1 MLARTGPEDLLVG
14 VLLPTPVAAKLLR
27 DRAQNRL
34 GVGGLPL
41 CRYERCGRDELLH
54 RLFPILRSG
63 GFLSLWRCPRAKAT
77 RKRPAAASSRRW
89 PAMTRP
95 GSISVENYKFCL
107 TQSAL

>member
-1 MLARTGPEDLLVG
+1 ARVEGHAIDAQGTSLTLARAGPEDLLAVG

-63 GFLSLWRCPRAKAT
+63 GFLSFWRRRNAELQHPHGVRGHV
-77 RKRPAAASSRRW
+77 AS
-89 PAMTRP
+89 
-95 GSISVENYKFCL
+95 GIIFD
-107 TQSAL
+107 